1 MTKLR
6 VRHVNS
12 EMLRQCREQIGLN
25 FEEAQKKVKSLNKLE
40 NGELQP
46 TFKQLASLSSLYHV
60 PQWVFLKQELPEQY
74 RFQES
79 IPAFRQF
86 SSSPI
91 FDDHKVRAITANVAR
106 FRNLILEFSDDMQE
120 KIPPFSPPDLT
131 SDIVKL
137 SRRIRKWLGCS
148 ETDSGKFQDWK
159 KAVESKNIF
168 VFMSSKYPGWSKI
181 HPHLFRGI
189 SIYQETLPII
199 VINNSDAYQAQS
211 FTLFHELG
219 HLLKKESTLDEEFSP
234 ARSRSTEIWCN
245 EFAGELL
252 MPCSSFLQA
261 SKIFSLTGNKPEDLQ
276 QLAIIAKQFSVSK
289 FACTMRMRNL
299 KIINQQRYNEV
310 ELWLK
315 EDYQQIKESRESRP
329 LKRNMAKER
338 LNQYGSIYSRVV
350 VQAYREQEIGLHK
363 FCKLMGIKKASDALK
378 LESLV

>member
-6 VRHVNS
+6 VRHINPA
-12 EMLRQCREQIGLN
+12 MLRQCREQIGLN
-25 FEEAQKKVKSLNKLE
+25 FEEAQKKIKILDKLE

-74 RFQES
+74 RFKDS
-79 IPAFRQF
+79 MPAFRKF
-86 SSSPI
+86 NSRPI
-91 FDDHKVRAITANVAR
+91 FSDHKVRVITANVAR
-106 FRNLILEFSDDMQE
+106 FRKLILEFSDDMQE
-120 KIPPFSPPDLT
+120 QIPPFSPPDLT

-137 SRRIRKWLGCS
+137 SGRVRKWLGYP

-159 KAVESKNIF
+159 KAVESKNIL
-168 VFMSSKYPGWSKI
+168 VFMSSKYQGWSKI

-234 ARSRSTEIWCN
+234 AKSSSEEKWCN

-252 MPCSSFLQA
+252 MPRSSFLQA
-261 SKIFSLTGNKPEDLQ
+261 TKTFSLTGNKPEDLQ

-363 FCKLMGIKKASDALK
+363 LCKLMGIKKASDALK

>member
-25 FEEAQKKVKSLNKLE
+25 FEEVQKKINSLNKLE

-46 TFKQLASLSSLYHV
+46 TFKQLASLSCLYHV

-79 IPAFRQF
+79 IPAFRKF
-86 SSSPI
+86 NSRPI
-91 FDDHKVRAITANVAR
+91 FSDHKVRVITANVAR
-106 FRNLILEFSDDMQE
+106 FRKLILEFSDDMQE
-120 KIPPFSPPDLT
+120 QIPPFSPPDLT

-137 SRRIRKWLGCS
+137 SGRIRKWLGCS

-159 KAVESKNIF
+159 KAVESKNIL
-168 VFMSSKYPGWSKI
+168 VFMSSKYQGWSKI

-189 SIYQETLPII
+189 SIYHETLPII

-234 ARSRSTEIWCN
+234 AKSSSEEKWCN

-252 MPCSSFLQA
+252 MPRSSFLQA
-261 SKIFSLTGNKPEDLQ
+261 TKTFSLTGNKPEDLQ

-363 FCKLMGIKKASDALK
+363 LCKLMGIKKASDALK